1 MNDSE
6 TEIIAEEEIT
16 QGASTQHTS
25 VTAPEA
31 NLHILPSDDQSKK
44 KENNKKRRITEVD
57 QKSKSYQAR
66 TVSPCARNT
75 TQCKWNSFPDRNIF
89 FGDWPQRAARSDSW
103 TINPLCSSEWKK
115 LHSYKGRTESIS
127 WNKLQY
133 GNQ

>member
-66 TVSPCARNT
+66 TMSPCARNT
-75 TQCKWNSFPDRNIF
+75 TQCK
-89 FGDWPQRAARSDSW
+89 
-103 TINPLCSSEWKK
+103 
-115 LHSYKGRTESIS
+115 
-127 WNKLQY
+127 
-133 GNQ
+133 